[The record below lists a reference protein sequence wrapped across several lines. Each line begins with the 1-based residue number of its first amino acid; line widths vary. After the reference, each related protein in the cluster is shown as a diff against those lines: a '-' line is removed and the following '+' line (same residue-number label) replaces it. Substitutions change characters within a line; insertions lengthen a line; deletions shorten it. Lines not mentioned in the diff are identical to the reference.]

1 MAVNPNLPNPGAMR
15 PAPGNF
21 DNMINA
27 ARNRLAGLP
36 NVPLYGKTPTYE
48 GIPSFGEGYG
58 EGRAPKGPVAP
69 PPLPPVMRNP
79 LPVPSNPVLPFPVP
93 QPIFPFPGINPI
105 GPEPIPGLGGLTP
118 LPAPIPGP
126 VGITEMPI
134 VQRGPVTVIDPAAAY
149 QTAVARRL
157 GANF

>member
-15 PAPGNF
+15 PSPGAP

-36 NVPLYGKTPTYE
+36 NVPLYGKTPVYE

-79 LPVPSNPVLPFPVP
+79 LPVPSNPVPVLPFPLP
-93 QPIFPFPGINPI
+93 QPIFPFPGLGPAPAPIND
-105 GPEPIPGLGGLTP
+105 LTS

-126 VGITEMPI
+126 GGITEMPI
-134 VQRGPVTVIDPAAAY
+134 VQRGPVTVIDPAMAY
-149 QTAVARRL
+149 QSAVARRL